1 MLSVSASRTS
11 IDCRSMRSRNS
22 FTCFSFLHPP
32 SVMQQPDHHSS
43 CRNYDSFEFF
53 SVSRRCVIATRR
65 KCISWSPIGDKIA
78 DNASNGRQLL
88 NRILSTRSRRS
99 ESGEIVSP
107 RTNISPA
114 RSAKCELHNSV
125 AGGFWVFIQLYST
138 VRSREKI
145 IRSTAQRGKNH
156 SISWRNVCRLCWF
169 GFWSFAIF
177 FLPFSKQ
184 LLFSFLTT
192 TTAVRR
198 ARRNENFTYSI
209 VEGSVLQQ
217 L

>member
-1 MLSVSASRTS
+1 MFLFSSSTGALCNNRT
-11 IDCRSMRSRNS
+11 IIRHAEIM
-22 FTCFSFLHPP
+22 
-32 SVMQQPDHHSS
+32 
-43 CRNYDSFEFF
+43 SFEFF
-53 SVSRRCVIATRR
+53 LSLGAASLRGEENVSADRH
-65 KCISWSPIGDKIA
+65 GDSIA

-88 NRILSTRSRRS
+88 NRILSTQAVGQRAEKLCHRAQTSLQLDRPNANCIIRLLADF
-99 ESGEIVSP
+99 EYLF
-107 RTNISPA
+107 N
-114 RSAKCELHNSV
+114 
-125 AGGFWVFIQLYST
+125 FIQLYDRAKKS
-138 VRSREKI
+138 SGQQPSE
-145 IRSTAQRGKNH
+145 AKNH

-177 FLPFSKQ
+177 FLPFSKS